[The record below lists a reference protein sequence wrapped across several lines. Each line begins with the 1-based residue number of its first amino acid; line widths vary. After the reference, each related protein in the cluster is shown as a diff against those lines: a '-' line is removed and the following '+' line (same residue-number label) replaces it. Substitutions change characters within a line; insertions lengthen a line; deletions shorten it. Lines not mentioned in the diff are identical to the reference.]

1 MEVHLTLP
9 DSELKKAAY
18 LRELAKESPLVVSQ
32 ALMYAKN
39 LDRFSVDVSQKWMT
53 VVEQSAALEEAY
65 RRGYYE
71 GLGAKERSDD
81 EIHSIS

>member
-32 ALMYAKN
+32 ALMYARN
-39 LDRFSVDVSQKWMT
+39 LDRYGVDISQKWMT
-53 VVEQSAALEEAY
+53 VAEQSAALEKAY
-65 RRGYYE
+65 ERGYYE
-71 GLGAKERSDD
+71 VLEAKERSNY
-81 EIHSIS
+81 EIHSVS

>member
-18 LRELAKESPLVVSQ
+18 LRELAKESPLVVSL
-32 ALMYAKN
+32 AFLYAKN
-39 LDRFSVDVSQKWMT
+39 LDRYSVDVSQKWMT
-53 VVEQSAALEEAY
+53 AVEQSAALEKAY

-71 GLGAKERSDD
+71 WLEARERSND
-81 EIHSIS
+81 EIHSVS